1 MQTGSLSLC
10 NLALLAILGICGKLS
25 YNLPNEC
32 LEASK
37 LLMPKRR
44 AKSRNS
50 GVELPIL
57 PQQPQLSEVLGATSA
72 SSVIKRESTSIN
84 GQSAPAVRRSRQQNA
99 PRPVNSASVLQKD
112 EHGLREMARRHISYE
127 IKMLR
132 ELAAGL
138 QGKGVG
144 PRTMRNALL
153 ESFLVHYRN
162 LYDFFYPEFPSR
174 RRLPHDVSASDYL
187 PDRKRWRKKRPEMD
201 PEKSA
206 ENRERVN
213 CLLAHLTLRRLKYK
227 NRSWPDRK
235 MAGLI
240 ESLIEEFV
248 KELPR
253 ARRAWFRSVIAKTPE
268 VKEMQQS
275 SQPAAMPL
283 PKRRA
288 A

>member
-1 MQTGSLSLC
+1 
-10 NLALLAILGICGKLS
+10 
-25 YNLPNEC
+25 
-32 LEASK
+32 
-37 LLMPKRR
+37 MPKRR
-44 AKSRNS
+44 AAPSRSSAS
-50 GVELPIL
+50 GPLVLA
-57 PQQPQLSEVLGATSA
+57 QQPQLSQTSGKTSA
-72 SSVIKRESTSIN
+72 RSALKRESNSIS
-84 GQSAPAVRRSRQQNA
+84 GQAAPAFRRSRQPHA
-99 PRPVNSASVLQKD
+99 VSSVNPIPVLQKD
-112 EHGLREMARRHISYE
+112 EHGLREMARRHVSYE

-132 ELAAGL
+132 ELAAAL

-162 LYDFFYPEFPSR
+162 LFDFFYPEFPSR

-201 PEKSA
+201 RKQSA

-227 NRSWPDRK
+227 NRSWPDKK
-235 MAGLI
+235 MTGII
-240 ESLIEEFV
+240 ESLVEEFV

-253 ARRAWFRSVIAKTPE
+253 DRRAWFRSVIAKTPQ
-268 VKEMQQS
+268 VTEMQPS
-275 SQPAAMPL
+275 SQPSLMP
-283 PKRRA
+283 PSRRRA